1 MNFGGF
7 TFNSDEYLQHS
18 GLAMGSPLS
27 PVAACL
33 YMEWLEKH
41 HYQNIMGLDVLWVR
55 YVDDILV
62 VAPQTMDLK
71 ERLTNLT

>member
-1 MNFGGF
+1 MPKDDYLKLLAMCLNFGGF
-7 TFNSDEYLQHS
+7 QFHSDGYSQHR

-41 HYQNIMGLDVLWVR
+41 HYQEIIGSNV
-55 YVDDILV
+55 
-62 VAPQTMDLK
+62 
-71 ERLTNLT
+71 NLATVC